1 MGFRLMRDESEL
13 RYKSELRLDFFF
25 GCRSYSMSQRFW
37 DIELHLIFG
46 RDV

>member
-25 GCRSYSMSQRFW
+25 VADRTQCRSA
-37 DIELHLIFG
+37 FG
-46 RDV
+46 TSSFI